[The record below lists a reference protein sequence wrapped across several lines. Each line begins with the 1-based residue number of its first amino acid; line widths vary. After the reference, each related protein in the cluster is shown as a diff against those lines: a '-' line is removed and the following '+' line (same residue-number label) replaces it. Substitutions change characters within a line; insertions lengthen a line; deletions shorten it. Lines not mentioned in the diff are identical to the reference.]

1 MKDLIINC
9 EICDIRKLNPE
20 NYRQYGKISVNAELV
35 LLNDRGKAALGE
47 LDISFNAEEFLEPD
61 DDTDIEIASV
71 TGRYS
76 ISGNTRADSNTV
88 LTVNGS
94 VYIAPDAKG
103 ALQSFLKITVNG
115 SILCAKSL
123 APFLSHVSAN
133 GSISFYP
140 DDYTVLP
147 GTFEIDKYFPLTAAD
162 GGKYFIQNTAK
173 IKDSSIDLSLLAK
186 KQVRFRAKKLILPE
200 EKIEE
205 AVPLFDS
212 GTQFTVIPKG
222 FSCADSSVKLDESLI
237 EQYGRKIFVNGN
249 LDARGD
255 ISSIVSKIDE
265 MIVNGKVTVTKK
277 TKADFDSIS
286 AKYNK
291 YEISKSVVICDK
303 PAITL
308 NDQLLKLSCDGV
320 RIENCAHLTIA
331 EEVRAQDILDL
342 AELCNIAMVSCT
354 EEQQAAVISIGENI
368 AKISTDPSDKQAIA
382 IESNPVSAAS
392 TALNAKLINTEKFIM

>member
-1 MKDLIINC
+1 MNDLIINC
-9 EICDIRKLNPE
+9 EICDIRRLDPS
-20 NYRQYGKISVNAELV
+20 NYNCYGKISVNTELV
-35 LLNDRGKAALGE
+35 LSNSRGKAALGA
-47 LDISFNAEEFLEPD
+47 LDISFNAEEFLELD
-61 DDTDIEIASV
+61 DDTDIDISCV
-71 TGRYS
+71 NGRYS
-76 ISGNTRADSNTV
+76 ISGNTHVSSNTM

-103 ALQSFLKITVNG
+103 ALQSFMKITVNG
-115 SILCAKSL
+115 SILCAESL

-186 KQVRFRAKKLILPE
+186 KQVRFKAKKLILPE
-200 EKIEE
+200 KKIDE

-212 GTQFTVIPKG
+212 GTQFTVIPEG

-237 EQYGRKIFVNGN
+237 EQHGSKIFVNGN

-255 ISSIVSKIDE
+255 ISSIVSKTDE
-265 MIVNGKVTVTKK
+265 IIVNGKVTVTQK
-277 TKADFDSIS
+277 TKADFDSIN
-286 AKYNK
+286 AKYDK
-291 YEISKSVVICDK
+291 YEISKSIVIRDK

-308 NDQLLKLSCDGV
+308 NNQLLKLSCDGV

-331 EEVRAQDILDL
+331 EDVSAHDILNL
-342 AELCNIAMVSCT
+342 AELCNIAMVLCT
-354 EEQQAAVISIGENI
+354 EEQEAAVTSIGENI
-368 AKISTDPSDKQAIA
+368 AKISTDPSDKQSEDIK
-382 IESNPVSAAS
+382 SNPLTAAS
-392 TALNAKLINTEKFIM
+392 KVLNAKLINTEKFVM